1 MRPLAISIVC
11 IMCCLLSACVSK
23 QTYVDATQRAAQE
36 RETLQQQLR
45 TTEDLLQE
53 TENKRDDLT
62 GKYANLQARYR
73 LLENQHRELAA
84 QLDDIST
91 QTATLQTNLVERESV
106 LTTQQKIEQA
116 LREQIAAQEIKIE
129 EIEGRLKMTL
139 LDTILF
145 PTGQAQLNAK
155 GQKTLRQVAASLRES
170 SEQAILVEGHTDN
183 VPIGPGVQKRFA
195 TNWEL
200 SAARATAVV
209 RFLQDQGGVA
219 PERLSAC
226 GYSFYQPV
234 ASNEQAKGRRQ
245 NRRIELVL
253 IPPR

>member
-1 MRPLAISIVC
+1 MRPLSMSIVC
-11 IMCCLLSACVSK
+11 ILCGVLSACVSK

-36 RETLQQQLR
+36 REALREQLR
-45 TTEDLLQE
+45 ATEDLLQE
-53 TENKRDDLT
+53 TENERDVLT
-62 GKYANLQARYR
+62 SQYANLQARYR
-73 LLENQHRELAA
+73 LLENQHRELAT
-84 QLDDIST
+84 QLDELST

-116 LREQIAAQEIKIE
+116 LRDQIAAQEIKIE
-129 EIEGRLKMTL
+129 EIEGKLKMTL

-145 PTGQAQLNAK
+145 ATGKAQLNAK
-155 GQKTLRQVAASLRES
+155 GQRTLLQVATSLRDNP
-170 SEQAILVEGHTDN
+170 EQSIVVEGHTDN
-183 VPIGPGVQKRFA
+183 VPIGSGVKHRFA

-209 RFLQDQGGVA
+209 RFLQDRGGVA
-219 PERLSAC
+219 PERLGGC
-226 GYSFYQPV
+226 GYSAYRPV
-234 ASNEQAKGRRQ
+234 VTNDTTEGRHQ